1 VSRGGFLRILRKI
14 IDIGLPL
21 AGVAVILAAVLFV
34 RGDLRLQLAMVG
46 VGMVLLELGVW
57 KAAHR
62 ILPTGRRYLALRAES
77 DQFMQLVRR
86 LNTAALAVK
95 QDDSQAHK
103 QAFEEV
109 RDAMRQSVE
118 RMAEAAGKTDAELA
132 PASEG
137 PNMARLPADT
147 GSGTG

>member
-1 VSRGGFLRILRKI
+1 MRTLRKI

-21 AGVAVILAAVLFV
+21 AGVALILAAVLFV
-34 RGDLRLQLAMVG
+34 RDDLRIQLAIVG
-46 VGMVLLELGVW
+46 AGMVVLELGVW
-57 KAAHR
+57 KAAHL

-77 DQFMQLVRR
+77 DRFMLLVRQ

-95 QDDSQAHK
+95 QNGSQAHK

-109 RDAMRQSVE
+109 EDAMRQSVE
-118 RMAEAAGKTDAELA
+118 RMAAVAGKTNAELT

-137 PNMARLPADT
+137 PDMAQLPADT

>member
-1 VSRGGFLRILRKI
+1 MRTLRKS

-21 AGVAVILAAVLFV
+21 LGVAVILVAVLFA
-34 RGDLRLQLAMVG
+34 RGDLRLQLAIVG

-62 ILPTGRRYLALRAES
+62 ILPTGRRYLALRVES
-77 DQFMQLVRR
+77 DLFMQLVRQ
-86 LNTAALAVK
+86 LNTAALAKK
-95 QDDSQAHK
+95 QNGS

-118 RMAEAAGKTDAELA
+118 RMAEVAGKTNAELT
-132 PASEG
+132 PASAG
-137 PNMARLPADT
+137 PNMARLPAET

>member
-1 VSRGGFLRILRKI
+1 MSQGGFLRTLRKT

-21 AGVAVILAAVLFV
+21 VGVAVILASVLFV
-34 RGDLRLQLAMVG
+34 RDDLRIQLAIVG
-46 VGMVLLELGVW
+46 LGMVVLELGVW

-62 ILPTGRRYLALRAES
+62 ILPTKRRYLGLRAET
-77 DQFMQLVRR
+77 DAFVQLVRQ

-95 QDDSQAHK
+95 QNDSQSHK

-118 RMAEAAGKTDAELA
+118 RMAAVAGKTNAELA

-137 PNMARLPADT
+137 PDMAQLPADT

>member
-1 VSRGGFLRILRKI
+1 MRTLRKT

-21 AGVAVILAAVLFV
+21 VGVAVILAAVLFV
-34 RGDLRLQLAMVG
+34 RDDLRIQLAIVG
-46 VGMVLLELGVW
+46 LGMVVLELGVW

-77 DQFMQLVRR
+77 DLFVQLVRQ
-86 LNTAALAVK
+86 LNTAALAKK
-95 QDDSQAHK
+95 QNDSQAHK
-103 QAFEEV
+103 QVFEEV

-118 RMAEAAGKTDAELA
+118 RMAEVAGKTNAELA

>member
-1 VSRGGFLRILRKI
+1 MRTLRKS

-21 AGVAVILAAVLFV
+21 VGVAVVLAAVLFV
-34 RGDLRLQLAMVG
+34 GGDVRIQLAIVG
-46 VGMVLLELGVW
+46 LGMVVIELGVW

-62 ILPTGRRYLALRAES
+62 FLPTGRQYLALRAEN
-77 DQFMQLVRR
+77 DQFLGLVRE
-86 LNTAALAVK
+86 LNAAALAVR
-95 QDDSQAHK
+95 QNGSQAHE

-118 RMAEAAGKTDAELA
+118 RMAEVAGKTNAELT